1 MKKIIL
7 PILIFSL
14 FLSCSKD
21 DNSSSSESRMK
32 DSAITN
38 IFATGKVSEQS
49 ASEAKKTIFGKWNVG
64 SEKNNSTSR
73 STTECIFN
81 YIEFTDSSYIMSLSI
96 STDDSGDPESG
107 SIFGN
112 YNLVEV
118 DGLVTE
124 VELFFSVSGSDIKIA
139 SLTNIE
145 VIETATELD
154 ATFDID
160 FIVDFEEI
168 DIVCNDL
175 SGSYSADKEPAMDE
189 TTGASADTN
198 HYKVV
203 RNWEITSFSDSNG
216 NDLTYFLEDY
226 CLEDSYNS
234 VTGESDSVLNPDCT
248 VPSKFQVNLSTFGT
262 YVTITLD
269 SSDSPLEIETGT
281 WDWLNDEQTEFIVD
295 GGQFTGTISSLSE
308 TSWVFDAVFIDGTN
322 QSFSFVAIP

>member
-49 ASEAKKTIFGKWNVG
+49 ASEAKRQFWKVECW
-64 SEKNNSTSR
+64 SRKNNSTSR

-124 VELFFSVSGSDIKIA
+124 VELFFSVSGTDIKIA
-139 SLTNIE
+139 SLQI
-145 VIETATELD
+145 
-154 ATFDID
+154 
-160 FIVDFEEI
+160 
-168 DIVCNDL
+168 
-175 SGSYSADKEPAMDE
+175 
-189 TTGASADTN
+189 
-198 HYKVV
+198 
-203 RNWEITSFSDSNG
+203 
-216 NDLTYFLEDY
+216 
-226 CLEDSYNS
+226 
-234 VTGESDSVLNPDCT
+234 
-248 VPSKFQVNLSTFGT
+248 SK
-262 YVTITLD
+262 
-269 SSDSPLEIETGT
+269 
-281 WDWLNDEQTEFIVD
+281 
-295 GGQFTGTISSLSE
+295 
-308 TSWVFDAVFIDGTN
+308 
-322 QSFSFVAIP
+322 

>member
-73 STTECIFN
+73 STSECVFN

-175 SGSYSADKEPAMDE
+175 SGSYSADKEPAMEE
-189 TTGASADTN
+189 TLTADTSTN
-198 HYKVV
+198 HYKFVGTW
-203 RNWEITSFSDSNG
+203 NLSNYSDSEGGSFSS
-216 NDLTYFLEDY
+216 YFDDDECNED
-226 CLEDSYNS
+226 
-234 VTGESDSVLNPDCT
+234 GVLDPDCSPAT
-248 VPSKFQVNLSTFGT
+248 SAKLVISTFGT
-262 YVTITLD
+262 YIYMELAADENIVFVAIGD
-269 SSDSPLEIETGT
+269 
-281 WDWLNDEQTEFIVD
+281 WDWGNAEQTEFTVTGGPGNAIVNSATVD
-295 GGQFTGTISSLSE
+295 SITDTQISFT
-308 TSWVFDAVFIDGTN
+308 FINVEDEDGTRN
-322 QSFSFVAIP
+322 ETYTFVKAD

>member
-21 DNSSSSESRMK
+21 DNSSSYESRMK

-64 SEKNNSTSR
+64 AEKNNSTSR

-124 VELFFSVSGSDIKIA
+124 VELFFSVSGTDIKIA

-168 DIVCNDL
+168 EIVCNDL

-203 RNWEITSFSDSNG
+203 RNWEITSYSDSNG
-216 NDLTYFLEDY
+216 NDLTYFLLDY
-226 CLEDSYNS
+226 CLEDS
-234 VTGESDSVLNPDCT
+234 VLIPDCN

-269 SSDSPLEIETGT
+269 SQYI
-281 WDWLNDEQTEFIVD
+281 F
-295 GGQFTGTISSLSE
+295 F
-308 TSWVFDAVFIDGTN
+308 
-322 QSFSFVAIP
+322 

>member
-73 STTECIFN
+73 STSECVFN

-145 VIETATELD
+145 V
-154 ATFDID
+154 
-160 FIVDFEEI
+160 
-168 DIVCNDL
+168 L
-175 SGSYSADKEPAMDE
+175 SLI
-189 TTGASADTN
+189 
-198 HYKVV
+198 H
-203 RNWEITSFSDSNG
+203 I
-216 NDLTYFLEDY
+216 
-226 CLEDSYNS
+226 
-234 VTGESDSVLNPDCT
+234 
-248 VPSKFQVNLSTFGT
+248 
-262 YVTITLD
+262 
-269 SSDSPLEIETGT
+269 
-281 WDWLNDEQTEFIVD
+281 
-295 GGQFTGTISSLSE
+295 
-308 TSWVFDAVFIDGTN
+308 
-322 QSFSFVAIP
+322 